1 MDYKVKK
8 IAEMGRL
15 SEAEFHE
22 AKKRP
27 IVVVLDNVRSQY
39 NVGSVFRT
47 ADAFLIEAVYLCGI
61 CPTPE
66 NIEVHKTALGAE
78 KTVDYTY
85 YNNTREAIDAL
96 HERGYMVYAIEQC
109 HNSQT
114 LADFITSDS
123 ITSAQRIT
131 SDSITS
137 AATSSPRGIAVVF
150 GHEVFGVSQDIVD
163 QCDGCIEIPQFGT
176 KHSLNVSTTAG
187 IVLYELST
195 HIA

>member
-22 AKKRP
+22 AQKRP
-27 IVVVLDNVRSQY
+27 IVAVLDNVRSQY
-39 NVGSVFRT
+39 NVGAVFRT

-78 KTVDYTY
+78 RTVDSIY
-85 YNNTREAIDAL
+85 YKDTREAIDAL
-96 HERGYMVYAIEQC
+96 HARGYKVYAIEQC
-109 HNSQT
+109 HNSVS
-114 LADFITSDS
+114 LADF

-131 SDSITS
+131 SEAIT
-137 AATSSPRGIAVVF
+137 APKGIAVVF
-150 GHEVFGVSQDIVD
+150 GHEVFGVNQEVVNL
-163 QCDGCIEIPQFGT
+163 CDGCIEIPQFGT

-195 HIA
+195 HLA